1 MKPYV
6 LHANDSE
13 RPSVLGNLIK
23 ELGELSESKS
33 WQVEIKQYR
42 KPRTTDANSYLWTAV
57 YAVWCRAE
65 GYNAEI
71 LHEWMCG
78 DFWGVVKTEISGTV
92 YSRPWRT
99 TTTNEFFE
107 RDVLTGK
114 PFWDF
119 VNHVRR
125 RADENGIKTLDPG
138 EWKPGFHDSIE
149 ED

>member
-1 MKPYV
+1 MKSYV
-6 LHANDSE
+6 LHANDKD
-13 RPSVLGNLIK
+13 RPGVFENLTK
-23 ELGELSESKS
+23 FLAELSESKS
-33 WQVEIKQYR
+33 WRIEIKEYK
-42 KPRTTDANSYLWTAV
+42 KPRSRDANAYLWTGV

-78 DFWGVVKTEISGTV
+78 DFWGVISTEISGKV
-92 YSRPWRT
+92 YTRPWRT

-107 RDVLTGK
+107 RDVLSGK

-125 RADENGIKTLDPG
+125 RADENGIKTLEPG
-138 EWKPGFHDSIE
+138 EWNPAIYDPI
-149 ED
+149 